1 MVGGGQAGESL
12 VVGDEA
18 DCEESVG
25 EDVCILEP
33 ESLSVRIAV

>member
-1 MVGGGQAGESL
+1 MVGGGQAGVSL

-25 EDVCILEP
+25 EDVCILGCK
-33 ESLSVRIAV
+33 SLSE